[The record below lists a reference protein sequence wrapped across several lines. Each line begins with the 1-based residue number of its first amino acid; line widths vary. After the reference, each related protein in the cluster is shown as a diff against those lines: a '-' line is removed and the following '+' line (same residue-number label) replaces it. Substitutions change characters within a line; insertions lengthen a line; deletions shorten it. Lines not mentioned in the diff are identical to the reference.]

1 MAKSYLDN
9 LLGGHEKIILVTRQH
24 WFILARSIFLEI
36 SVILVLLAIGVIVA
50 INFPPIAILMV
61 VIIFI
66 LLLIPIFTMTRDILN
81 WSHRQYI
88 VTNRRVMQISGI
100 INKSVTDSNLEKVND
115 LKLQQSMFGRMFD
128 YGDIEI
134 LTASELGANLFKQI
148 EDPVQF
154 KTAMINAKEQ
164 IDAGGRE
171 NIPAESTADPI
182 TNMIASLS
190 LLRKNGIITEDEF
203 QQKKADL
210 LSRL

>member
-171 NIPAESTADPI
+171 NIPVESTADPI

>member
-66 LLLIPIFTMTRDILN
+66 LLLLPIFTMTRDILN

>member
-1 MAKSYLDN
+1 
-9 LLGGHEKIILVTRQH
+9 
-24 WFILARSIFLEI
+24 
-36 SVILVLLAIGVIVA
+36 
-50 INFPPIAILMV
+50 MV